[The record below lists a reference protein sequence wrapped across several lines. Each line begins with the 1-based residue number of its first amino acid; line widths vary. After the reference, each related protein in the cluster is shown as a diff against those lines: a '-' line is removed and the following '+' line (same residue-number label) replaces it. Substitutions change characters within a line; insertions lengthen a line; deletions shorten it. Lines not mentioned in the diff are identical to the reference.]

1 MGLNFTQMITVRAE
15 DGQVIADMLE
25 AWDDLQAGL
34 DIMGYM
40 GTRVLADRA
49 DPGRFVIIAEFA
61 SVDARVSAADEA
73 AKNNNREE
81 TQEWARRLAEY
92 VQGEPEYQHY
102 DELYRTG

>member
-1 MGLNFTQMITVRAE
+1 MGLNYAQTITVRAE

-40 GTRVLADRA
+40 GTRVLADRS
-49 DPGRFVIIAEFA
+49 DPGRFVIIADFA
-61 SVDARVSAADEA
+61 SVDPKVSAAEEA
-73 AKNNNREE
+73 AKNNDREE

-92 VQGEPEYQHY
+92 VQGEPEYHDY
-102 DELYRTG
+102 NEIYRTG

>member
-1 MGLNFTQMITVRAE
+1 L
-15 DGQVIADMLE
+15 
-25 AWDDLQAGL
+25 
-34 DIMGYM
+34 
-40 GTRVLADRA
+40 
-49 DPGRFVIIAEFA
+49 VIIAEFA